1 MKTGYARL
9 CAQARPRSS
18 TGSAAYAQARVAV
31 QTILGRPA
39 RFDSHWIPRCLHT
52 HPPIGA
58 AGWTADEADAAG
70 HDVGIISETLPLITD
85 DDATMVEPDRNLLKL
100 IVQSGTGLILGCQA
114 VGSRATELI
123 NLASSAIRLGLTV
136 DRLADLSFIHP
147 SASEAM
153 IRVLQDHFDRSKHTV
168 AYSAKSA

>member
-1 MKTGYARL
+1 MKTGYARV
-9 CAQARPRSS
+9 CARARPRSS

-31 QTILGRPA
+31 QTVLGRPA

-70 HDVGIISETLPLITD
+70 HEVEIISATLPLITD
-85 DDATMVEPDRNLLKL
+85 DDTTMLEPDRNLLKL
-100 IVQSGTGLILGCQA
+100 IVQSGTGVILGCQA

-147 SASEAM
+147 SALEAM

-168 AYSAKSA
+168 AYAAKSA